1 MSFLTI
7 LALRR
12 QSVTIL
18 VVLLVL
24 AGGVFTYN
32 QLERELFPEIEFP
45 NIFILTL
52 FPSANPETVER
63 EVTEPIEEA
72 IDGIQG
78 LKEIQS
84 TSSANLSLVQATFE
98 FGEDMKERILNPP
111 GGKLLSS
118 SGASVG

>member
-12 QSVTIL
+12 QSVVIL
-18 VVLLVL
+18 VVVLVL
-24 AGGVFTYN
+24 VGGVFTYN

-72 IDGIQG
+72 IDGMQG

-84 TSSANLSLVQATFE
+84 TSSANLSLIRGHFNFART
-98 FGEDMKERILNPP
+98 
-111 GGKLLSS
+111 
-118 SGASVG
+118 